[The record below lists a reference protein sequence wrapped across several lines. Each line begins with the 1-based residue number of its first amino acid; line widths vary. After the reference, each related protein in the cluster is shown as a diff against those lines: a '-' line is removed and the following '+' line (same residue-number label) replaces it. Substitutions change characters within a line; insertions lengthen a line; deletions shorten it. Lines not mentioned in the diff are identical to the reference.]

1 MAGSFRR
8 NLIAIA
14 ALAALTCVGAIVAM
28 WYLAKTTADQRA
40 ARAEDN
46 VSLEAERL
54 RGVLETLPRFERA
67 GRGRHVGELRSGY
80 VEDASRGDR
89 SPLVMEA
96 VSRAEESRSLV
107 TITGT
112 TEGGTLAVVAAVPVA
127 RGGYAFAIHRL
138 VTGRETRTLRAAV
151 MVLSLLSLVLV
162 VVSLRTVVAVDNGVS
177 TLRAALT
184 AVAKDLKAPIA
195 RPRVR
200 ELGEVA
206 DGLAALAEELSRAQG
221 ERERLTSELAA
232 RERLAALGRVAAG
245 IAHEVRNPLAAMKLR
260 ADLAR
265 SGGEATP
272 GIAKDLS
279 DISSEIVRL
288 DKLVGDLLVVSGR
301 RAGPRTDVD
310 LGELAGDRARLLAPW
325 AAQRG
330 VVVECSGGARASVD
344 ADALARAV
352 DNLLRNAVE
361 ASPPGAPVAVEVA
374 SDGTLGRVTV
384 SDRGLGV
391 SPANEA
397 ELFEPFFT
405 TKQGG
410 TGLGLALARA
420 VANAHGGTLTYA
432 RDAEVTRFTLT
443 VRS

>member
-1 MAGSFRR
+1 VAGSFRQS
-8 NLIAIA
+8 LIAIA
-14 ALAALTCVGAIVAM
+14 ALAALTCAGAIFAM
-28 WYLAKTTADQRA
+28 WYLAQTTADQRA
-40 ARAEDN
+40 ARAEDQ

-54 RGVLETLPRFERA
+54 RGVLESLPRMERF

-80 VEDASRGDR
+80 VEDAASGDR

-96 VSRAEESRSLV
+96 VRRAEESRALV
-107 TITGT
+107 TVTGS
-112 TEGGTLAVVAAVPVA
+112 TEGGTPAVVAAVPVA
-127 RGGYAFAIHRL
+127 RGGYAFAIHRV

-162 VVSLRTVVAVDNGVS
+162 VVSLRTVVAVDRGVA
-177 TLRAALT
+177 TLRGALA
-184 AVAKDLKAPIA
+184 AVAKDLKAPVA

-200 ELGEVA
+200 ELGDIA

-221 ERERLTSELAA
+221 EHERLTTELAA

-265 SGGEATP
+265 AGGEATP
-272 GIAKDLS
+272 AIARDLT
-279 DISSEIVRL
+279 DIASEIVRL
-288 DKLVGDLLVVSGR
+288 DRLVSDLLVVSGR
-301 RAGPRTDVD
+301 RAGPHTDVD
-310 LGELAGDRARLLAPW
+310 LGTLVGERVRLLAPW
-325 AAQRG
+325 AQERG
-330 VVVECSGGARASVD
+330 VTVECSGTARASVD
-344 ADALARAV
+344 ADAIARAV

-361 ASPPGAPVAVEVA
+361 ASPPSSIVVVKVEPEA
-374 SDGTLGRVTV
+374 GLARVTV
-384 SDRGLGV
+384 TDRGPGV
-391 SPANEA
+391 SQEHAA

-420 VANAHGGTLTYA
+420 VANAHAGTLTYA
-432 RDAEVTRFTLT
+432 RDAEATRFTLT
-443 VRS
+443 VRG